1 MYRSFF
7 AALCCAALL
16 CAAPALAAPQSPSSP
31 KDSPAK
37 VDARTTPVS
46 VLHDGDDST
55 GARLAMRLKEQ
66 YNNSNL
72 FTLTEKDM
80 PKIQILL
87 TTAAEFPSRPA
98 VGSVYSLIWTYK
110 QGEGQLAFLLAKEV
124 GTLNDEGVDAL
135 AAKILERTDGLSVK
149 YSYLWK

>member
-16 CAAPALAAPQSPSSP
+16 CAAPALAAPQSPTSP

-135 AAKILERTDGLSVK
+135 AAKVLERTDGLSVK
-149 YSYLWK
+149 YNYLWK